1 MCSKKIFLTLAL
13 ALALSALLA
22 CVGPL
27 QAGEF
32 ETAWIRLER
41 NVVDDDAEAV
51 MLVKTEEGGLTNLLI
66 IAPDGRRIARFE
78 SRNPRNLGAR
88 ELLLESPE
96 PRLGPVLR
104 AYPEGTYRFVGKTF
118 GGEELTGEAEL
129 SHLFAD
135 PPTVTFPAD
144 GATVPADGLVLQ
156 WEPVAGAAG
165 YFLELEQEDLEIALV
180 VDLPASA
187 ISFSPPDGW
196 LIPGSEY
203 VLGLGSIGETG
214 NRTFIET
221 TFTIAE

>member
-1 MCSKKIFLTLAL
+1 MCSNKIFLIL
-13 ALALSALLA
+13 ALALSLPALLA

-32 ETAWIRLER
+32 ETAAIHLER

-51 MLVKTEEGGLTNLLI
+51 MMVKAEEGGLTSLLV

-118 GGEELTGEAEL
+118 SGEELTGEADL
-129 SHLFAD
+129 SHVFAA
-135 PPTVTFPAD
+135 PPHVIFPAD
-144 GATVPADGLVLQ
+144 GATVPASGLVLQ
-156 WEPVAGAAG
+156 WDPVSGASG
-165 YFLELEQEDLEIALV
+165 YFLELEQEDLEIVLV

-187 ISFSPPDGW
+187 TSFSPPEGW
-196 LIPGSEY
+196 LLPGSEY
-203 VLGLGSIGETG
+203 VLGLGAIGETG

-221 TFTIAE
+221 TFTVDE